1 MKRLYNNIIKTI
13 FTFFIAAF
21 FVCILPLSG
30 WGQNTSNFNDGY
42 LTVFKNTSASA
53 LGSTGTAIVLEEYLP
68 STTSQSS
75 PNYSVAIPFA
85 SSAGS
90 NGIVCGATTSS
101 NGAISRS
108 ENGRYILVPGW
119 STNSSISGSTA
130 IGSANTTFTICA
142 IRPVNGSGTINTGIT
157 GTSNWFT
164 TANDYRG
171 ATSDDLTNYWVT
183 GGSVGLKTT
192 TNGTSLTTVSTTST
206 NTRSV
211 NIFNGQLYYSTGS
224 GTQGVYQ
231 VGTGKSISASTT
243 SVILASPSTGAYGF
257 AVSPDFL
264 TIYTNSATGVISRW
278 TYSGTY
284 SSGAYSGG
292 SWSSASTGL
301 SLSGV
306 TGVAVD
312 WSGYSFSTSANGA
325 IIYACNTTTLVKAN
339 DNGTGSMTA
348 STLRTIS
355 GNNIFKQL
363 AFSPIKQTVSIGS
376 STPAVGNITKGGTSV
391 PLFQFNLSADEG
403 NSTIKKVTIA
413 KTGTATISTSG
424 ATDIANFHLIN
435 DANNNGVFDGGETD
449 YGQGTVSG
457 SNIAFSVS
465 FGTYITQGS
474 SANFLVVAD
483 IASGATSS
491 NTITLNISSNKTI
504 NSTNYTT
511 NIVNAGSSP
520 VYMGTSVPTGN
531 QLTIAAPAST
541 TATISNGGTPA
552 SANLGIN
559 VTDKLVFGFSITP
572 AGGNIDFNA
581 VNITTSGTAGNN
593 DINNFRLYYDAD
605 TSGTVNG
612 GDVLLQTISSLTNP
626 LNFNSISGQTAFSS
640 IRKYLLIADMPNSAT
655 SGNIFAASIASAS
668 DVTTTATSSSGT
680 AVGNNQYIGNP
691 SSNIDNTGNPS
702 ASNMAK
708 SSTNFVVLGFKLNP
722 IGMVNFSTVSITTGG
737 TAGSSDISNF
747 RLYYDV
753 NTNGVF
759 DNGTDVLLS
768 TVASL
773 SGTLSF
779 SSFASAQTNLTSSR
793 NYILIADISSSSVT
807 NNTFTASIA
816 TASDITLASGS
827 NTGTVSGNTMTIDA
841 GTYNDFKSNGTGGG
855 NWSAYATW
863 LSYSA
868 TGTWVSASAAPTTS
882 SYAGNN
888 VTIKSGDIV
897 VADGTASQYSK
908 DLTIESSAKLYA
920 NGGTSKFV
928 NVYGNLT
935 CNGTI
940 GNGTTY
946 DGIGFDIEG
955 SSCTISGSG
964 TFDAA
969 RIAKNSVTSPA
980 STTTNLIFD
989 MNVNL
994 RYGGTAG
1001 GSQSSNNTELY
1012 VNIAGAILNI
1022 TINTNRTVAC
1032 IGDGTA
1038 TAAAAL
1044 SIDGVDGTGSGERG
1058 GAIIVNGTLDIQ
1070 QNGTGVSTL
1079 FLKTNNTTSPVSF
1092 TIGSTGT
1099 VNTPKL
1105 DCAASAAAGHSFV
1118 VNNGGILNINNEP
1131 TSFVTPITT
1140 NNTYTFSSGSIIQY
1154 SKSGNQTIY
1163 SFGSTSFDNFT
1174 LSGSGIKTS
1183 PSSITVNGTLALGNN
1198 TLNIAGNTLSI
1209 NGDFTTGTGV
1219 IKSNGSAII
1228 NIGGTG
1234 ALTNSLLF
1242 DQTTPGTTNR
1252 VQNFN
1257 LNRGTSTSTGSITL
1271 GNTLEITG
1279 TLSLSNGTFN
1289 TGGTLTLVSN
1299 ASGTARVASIPS
1311 TADILGNVKSQR
1323 YVPAVVRQYRMISPN
1338 TSSFTYSDLIDN
1350 IFVSGTGGSTN
1361 GFDNTTSNGNTI
1373 YTYQESTSGIGRGW
1387 KGITAIT
1394 NSLSPANGAIIF
1406 VRGDRTLTSPDWY
1419 TQNNS
1424 TYPSSGGFPAQNAVT
1439 IDFNG
1444 ALNKGSYSPT
1454 ITYTSSGITTDD
1466 GWNLIGNPYPCQI
1479 NWSALTST
1487 NVDTYYYI
1495 FNPSTGSY
1503 VSDNGVNYI
1512 ASGQAFFIQTTGSS
1526 PSITL
1531 TENAKVSSAP
1541 ISYFK
1546 SASAPSIEL
1555 RMTKDSFNSDI
1566 AFISFNSSSS
1576 KGFVRGE
1583 DALKFTNSKI
1593 NLGFYIDSNTLLQR
1607 SSVPMPSITDT
1618 FAMIAN
1624 AAVGTYTLAVSN
1636 INNALPL
1643 SKNIYLHD
1651 LFNNN
1656 FIDLR
1661 ASPTYTFT
1669 ITSNPSS
1676 SGKRF
1681 ELIFIDPS
1689 MLPVSLISFTG
1700 QKNASSSVKL
1710 QWQTANEKNNIHFVV
1725 QRSTD
1730 NSTFEDISLIN
1741 GNGTT
1746 SSAQSYQY
1754 IDASIPQNTNIL
1766 FYKLKQV
1773 DLDGQI
1779 NYSKTVVVNFVE
1791 IENSLTIYPNPAN
1804 EMLFFKNTSEFKDYL
1819 SIDVYNILGK
1829 QCFSNDIFVKKN
1841 EEIAINISSLEAGIY
1856 TVIIKEQLTGKQLK
1870 SKFIKN

>member
-1 MKRLYNNIIKTI
+1 MKRIVNHFIKTI
-13 FTFFIAAF
+13 FTFFIAAL
-21 FVCILPLSG
+21 FVCIMPLNG

-53 LGSTGTAIVLEEYLP
+53 LGTTGTAIVLEEYLP
-68 STTSQSS
+68 STTSQST

-85 SSAGS
+85 STSGS

-119 STNSSISGSTA
+119 STNTSITGATA

-142 IRPVNGSGTINTGIT
+142 VRPVNGSGTINTGIT

-164 TANDYRG
+164 AANDYRG
-171 ATSDDLTNYWVT
+171 ATSDDLTNYWVV
-183 GGSVGLKTT
+183 GASVGIRTT

-206 NTRSV
+206 NVRIA
-211 NIFNGQLYYSTGS
+211 NIFNSQLYYSTGA
-224 GTQGVYQ
+224 GTNGIYQ
-231 VGTGKSISASTT
+231 VGTGKSTSASTT
-243 SVILASPSTGAYGF
+243 STNLVSSTGAYGF

-284 SSGAYSGG
+284 SSGSYSGG

-301 SLSGV
+301 SLSAA
-306 TGVAVD
+306 TGLTVD
-312 WSGYSFSTSANGA
+312 WSGYSFTTGANGA
-325 IIYACNTTTLVKAN
+325 IIYACNPTTLVKAN

-348 STLRTIS
+348 STLRTLT
-355 GNNIFKQL
+355 GNNAFKQL

-449 YGQGTVSG
+449 YGQGNVSG
-457 SNIAFSVS
+457 SNITFSVS

-511 NIVNAGSSP
+511 NIVNAGGSP
-520 VYMGTSVPTGN
+520 VYMGASVPTGN

-541 TATISNGGTPA
+541 TISNGGTPA

-572 AGGNIDFNA
+572 AGGNINFNA

-605 TSGTVNG
+605 ASGTVNG

-640 IRKYLLIADMPNSAT
+640 IRKYLLIADIPNTAS
-655 SGNIFAASIASAS
+655 SGNTFAASIASSS

-680 AVGNNQYIGNP
+680 ANGNIQYIGNP

-708 SSTNFVVLGFKLNP
+708 SSTNFVVLGFKLSP
-722 IGMVNFSTVSITTGG
+722 TGMVNFSAASITTGG
-737 TAGSSDISNF
+737 NAGSSDISNF
-747 RLYYDV
+747 RLYYDI
-753 NTNGVF
+753 NSNGIF
-759 DNGTDVLLS
+759 DNGTDILLG

-793 NYILIADISSSSVT
+793 NYILIADISASAST
-807 NNTFTASIA
+807 NNTFTASISS
-816 TASDITLASGS
+816 ASDITLGSGS

-841 GTYNDFKSNGTGGG
+841 GTFNDFKSNGTGGG
-855 NWSAYATW
+855 NWSATTTW

-888 VTIKSGDIV
+888 ITIKSGDIV
-897 VADGTASQYSK
+897 VADGTASQYCK

-928 NVYGNLT
+928 NVYGNLM

-940 GNGTTY
+940 GNGSTY

-969 RIAKNSVTSPA
+969 RIAKNSITSPA

-1012 VNIAGAILNI
+1012 VNLAGAIFNI
-1022 TINTNRTVAC
+1022 TINTSRTVAC

-1038 TAAAAL
+1038 TAAAAV

-1058 GAIIVNGTLDIQ
+1058 GSITVNGTLDIQ

-1092 TIGSTGT
+1092 TIGSTGI
-1099 VNTPKL
+1099 VNVPKL
-1105 DCAASAAAGHSFV
+1105 DCAASAAAGHSLT
-1118 VNNGGILNINNEP
+1118 VNNGGLLNINNEP
-1131 TSFVTPITT
+1131 ATFVTSSST

-1163 SFGSTSFDNFT
+1163 IFGSTAFDNFT
-1174 LSGSGIKTS
+1174 LSGSGIKS
-1183 PSSITVNGTLALGNN
+1183 LPSSITMNGTLALGNS

-1209 NGDFTTGTGV
+1209 NGDFTTVTGV
-1219 IKSNGSAII
+1219 IKSNGSGTI

-1252 VQNFN
+1252 VQYFN

-1271 GNTLEITG
+1271 GNTLQITG
-1279 TLSLSNGTFN
+1279 TLTLSNGTFN
-1289 TGGTLTLVSN
+1289 TGGTLTLISD
-1299 ASGTARVASIPS
+1299 ASGTARITTIAS

-1338 TSSFTYSDLIDN
+1338 TASFTYSDIIDN
-1350 IFVSGTGGSTN
+1350 IFVSGTGGATN
-1361 GFDNTTSNGNTI
+1361 GFDPTTNNGSTI
-1373 YTYQESTSGIGRGW
+1373 YTYQEATTGTGRGW
-1387 KGITAIT
+1387 KAATAIT
-1394 NSLSPANGAIIF
+1394 NSLSPANGAIVY
-1406 VRGDRTLTSPDWY
+1406 VRGDRTIASPDWY
-1419 TQNNS
+1419 TINNS
-1424 TYPSSGGFPAQNAVT
+1424 TYPSSFGFPAQNAVT
-1439 IDFNG
+1439 LDFNG
-1444 ALNKGSYSPT
+1444 AINKGTYSPT
-1454 ITYTSSGITTDD
+1454 LTYTNTSSSIND
-1466 GWNLIGNPYPCQI
+1466 GWNLIGNPYPSQI
-1479 NWSALTST
+1479 SWNTLSTT
-1487 NVDTYYYI
+1487 NVDLFFYA
-1495 FNPSTGSY
+1495 FNTSTGSY
-1503 VSDNGVNYI
+1503 ITYSGSEYI
-1512 ASGQAFFIQTTGSS
+1512 ASGQAFFVQATGTS
-1526 PSITL
+1526 PSITF
-1531 TENAKVSSAP
+1531 TENCKVSAAP
-1541 ISYFK
+1541 TNYFK
-1546 SASAPSIEL
+1546 
-1555 RMTKDSFNSDI
+1555 T
-1566 AFISFNSSSS
+1566 
-1576 KGFVRGE
+1576 
-1583 DALKFTNSKI
+1583 
-1593 NLGFYIDSNTLLQR
+1593 
-1607 SSVPMPSITDT
+1607 
-1618 FAMIAN
+1618 
-1624 AAVGTYTLAVSN
+1624 
-1636 INNALPL
+1636 
-1643 SKNIYLHD
+1643 
-1651 LFNNN
+1651 
-1656 FIDLR
+1656 
-1661 ASPTYTFT
+1661 
-1669 ITSNPSS
+1669 
-1676 SGKRF
+1676 
-1681 ELIFIDPS
+1681 
-1689 MLPVSLISFTG
+1689 
-1700 QKNASSSVKL
+1700 
-1710 QWQTANEKNNIHFVV
+1710 
-1725 QRSTD
+1725 
-1730 NSTFEDISLIN
+1730 
-1741 GNGTT
+1741 
-1746 SSAQSYQY
+1746 
-1754 IDASIPQNTNIL
+1754 
-1766 FYKLKQV
+1766 
-1773 DLDGQI
+1773 
-1779 NYSKTVVVNFVE
+1779 
-1791 IENSLTIYPNPAN
+1791 
-1804 EMLFFKNTSEFKDYL
+1804 
-1819 SIDVYNILGK
+1819 
-1829 QCFSNDIFVKKN
+1829 
-1841 EEIAINISSLEAGIY
+1841 
-1856 TVIIKEQLTGKQLK
+1856 
-1870 SKFIKN
+1870 